1 MLPLRVG
8 QSVAMITQEWSF
20 PLLQQLIHNG
30 IIIPEPPAPV
40 GLTIAVRGEPL
51 QLTPKQEEMAMA
63 WAKKKD
69 TPYVED
75 PVFVANFMRDFRAAL
90 GVEPELGLGEV
101 DLTPCFWIVDAEREA
116 KAQMTR
122 EERKALAAQRKARRE
137 SLKARYGY
145 AIVNGQR
152 VELGTYMTEPSGIFM
167 GRGQHPLRGRWKEGA
182 VQSDVT
188 LNVSPDAPAVEGDW
202 AEIVWQPQ
210 SLWVARWKDKLSGK
224 LKYVWLSDTAPI
236 KQEREARKFDRA
248 IALDAQL
255 AAVRARIGEGLVDP
269 SPRQRMIATACYLI
283 DALCLRVGDE
293 KDPDE
298 ADTVG
303 ATTLRPEHVSLNDDG
318 TVAFRFLGKDSV
330 EWHKVLEPLAVVR
343 QNLAELIEHARPAN
357 SAQVSDKVSPTR
369 DKPQLFPDIASR
381 DVNAYLSDIQPGLT
395 AKVFRT
401 HHATAAVRESLA
413 QAAVLPDAP
422 EHVKWMVAS
431 LANLEAAVLCNHTK
445 KPSPTWPR
453 TRERYRERR
462 ARAEARVARCRE
474 QVPEYTARLESL
486 RAESRK
492 RVAAAKTP
500 EHRKKTRQRYRRR
513 IAIAERR
520 VEGARGRRERARIAL
535 ERVKARYMV
544 AREKRAWN
552 LNTTLKSYIDPR
564 VFYEWGQQVDYDVL
578 GRYYP
583 ATLRRKFA
591 WVWFIDSNDGTDNPT
606 GANVSVRTCL
616 WDDLAMVAHLFEAVR
631 ASCPTANL
639 PVGPRETS
647 ERYLPSLEREWR
659 EAIILL
665 DEQEQVIGFAAIG
678 PEWCDADHQEET
690 ALDVLALLSPQRCSP
705 ALARCLA
712 DEVHRRVQAHQALHP
727 QKRLV
732 LRPRNLGWRACAEQ
746 VYVALGLDPDQG
758 ENQEET

>member
-1 MLPLRVG
+1 M
-8 QSVAMITQEWSF
+8 
-20 PLLQQLIHNG
+20 LQQLIHNG

-40 GLTIAVRGEPL
+40 GLAIPVRGESVR
-51 QLTPKQEEMAMA
+51 LTPKQEEMAMA

-69 TPYVED
+69 TPYVQD
-75 PVFVANFMRDFRAAL
+75 PVFVANFMRDFSAAL
-90 GVEPELGLGEV
+90 GAEPELGLGEV

-116 KAQMTR
+116 KARMTR
-122 EERKALAAQRKARRE
+122 EERKALAAERKARRE
-137 SLKARYGY
+137 SLKTRYGY

-188 LNVSPDAPAVEGDW
+188 LNMSPDAPAVEGDW
-202 AEIVWQPQ
+202 AEIVWHPQ

-255 AAVRARIGEGLVDP
+255 AAVRARISEGLVDP

-318 TVAFRFLGKDSV
+318 TVAFKFLGKDSV
-330 EWHKVLEPLAVVR
+330 EWHKVLEPPAVVR
-343 QNLAELIEHARPAN
+343 QNLAELIQHARPAN

-381 DVNAYLSDIQPGLT
+381 DVNAYLSGIQPGLT

-413 QAAVLPDAP
+413 EAAIPPDGP
-422 EHVKWMVAS
+422 EHIKWRAAS
-431 LANLEAAVLCNHTK
+431 LANLQAAVLCSHTK
-445 KPSPTWPR
+445 TPSPTWPR
-453 TRERYRERR
+453 TRQRYRELR
-462 ARAEARVARCRE
+462 AKAEARVARYRE
-474 QVPEYTARLESL
+474 QVREYTAKQRSL
-486 RAESRK
+486 RAESSEK
-492 RVAAAKTP
+492 VAAAKTP
-500 EHRKKTRQRYRRR
+500 ERRKRTRQRYRRR

-520 VEGARGRRERARIAL
+520 GDGARGRRDRARIAL
-535 ERVKARYMV
+535 QKVKARYLI

-552 LNTTLKSYIDPR
+552 LNTSLKSYIDPR

-591 WVWFIDSNDGTDNPT
+591 WVRFIDGNDGTDNPT

-616 WDDLAMVAHLFEAVR
+616 WDDLDVVAELFGAVR
-631 ASCPTANL
+631 ADYPEANL
-639 PVGPRETS
+639 PVGPREIG
-647 ERYLPSLEREWR
+647 ERFLPSLEKAWH
-659 EAIILL
+659 EAIILV
-665 DEQEQVIGFAAIG
+665 DEQEQVIGFAAVG
-678 PEWCDADHQEET
+678 PEWCDAEHQEET
-690 ALDVLALLSPQRCSP
+690 ALDVLALLLPERRGP

-712 DEVHRRVQAHQALHP
+712 DEVRRRVQAHQALHP
-727 QKRLV
+727 KRHFV
-732 LRPRNLGWRACAEQ
+732 LRPRNHGWRACAEQ
-746 VYVALGLDPDQG
+746 VYVALGLEPDQDEG
-758 ENQEET
+758 EGES